1 MMNSSYDVRWS
12 GVTKVWCELIGMQ
25 DVLRMVVAMEAGDVI
40 VGLAEN
46 FVGAKELRRKLG
58 GSESMWIFFRV
69 P

>member
-1 MMNSSYDVRWS
+1 
-12 GVTKVWCELIGMQ
+12 MQ

-40 VGLAEN
+40 VGLDEN

-58 GSESMWIFFRV
+58 GSESMWMFFRV